1 MTSDRKCIG
10 INESYLELI
19 YQLVNGDYDLA
30 LDPIHVDVVETMAS
44 VLSEGIWRFLRYVEP
59 GSFFDSW
66 ELYYDD
72 KNAFYDD
79 ADYWKDY
86 YCPEE
91 VPEYGVEC
99 QRLID
104 NLITQFF
111 GKSESWES
119 ICKLIVKTSDLNNP
133 DSPAIQLFHKMLML
147 RDDIDQPSYMMRYYF
162 KYFVSEYND
171 LLTESGYYGSNIKRY
186 SDAEIKRLMPK
197 VMPKVI

>member
-1 MTSDRKCIG
+1 MYRNKRIVSRIDLSIG
-10 INESYLELI
+10 QRRLRSRIGSSTCGYSGN
-19 YQLVNGDYDLA
+19 NGERVIGRDLA
-30 LDPIHVDVVETMAS
+30 
-44 VLSEGIWRFLRYVEP
+44 VLTLCRTAII
-59 GSFFDSW
+59 FDSW

-72 KNAFYDD
+72 KNVFYAD
-79 ADYWKDY
+79 ADFWKDH

-91 VPEYGVEC
+91 VPGYGADC

-104 NLITQFF
+104 NLITKFF

-186 SDAEIKRLMPK
+186 SDAEINRLMPK